1 MTTAN
6 FSPDTILSFWFDEI
20 SKESWFRKDPDFDA
34 MIRDRFLEVFLS
46 AAACELASWR
56 QTFLGR
62 LAEIIVLDQFSRN
75 LLRESAEAF
84 AQDSLALALSQE
96 AVSMGVL
103 DALEPARQAF
113 LIIPFMHSES
123 SLIHEQALELFLRP
137 GLEFNL
143 DFEKR
148 HKEIIDRFGRYP
160 HRNALLGRVST
171 PEELAFLQQPGSS
184 F

>member
-62 LAEIIVLDQFSRN
+62 LA
-75 LLRESAEAF
+75 
-84 AQDSLALALSQE
+84 
-96 AVSMGVL
+96 
-103 DALEPARQAF
+103 
-113 LIIPFMHSES
+113 
-123 SLIHEQALELFLRP
+123 
-137 GLEFNL
+137 
-143 DFEKR
+143 
-148 HKEIIDRFGRYP
+148 
-160 HRNALLGRVST
+160 
-171 PEELAFLQQPGSS
+171 
-184 F
+184 